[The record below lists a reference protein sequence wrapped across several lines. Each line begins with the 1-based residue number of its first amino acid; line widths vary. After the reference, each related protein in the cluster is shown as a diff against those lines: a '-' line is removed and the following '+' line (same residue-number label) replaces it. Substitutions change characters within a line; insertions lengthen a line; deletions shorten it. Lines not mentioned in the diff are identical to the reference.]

1 MAHSMT
7 AILPA
12 VPNPRNGMHAIER
25 RFLVMRRA
33 PPDLSGA
40 MRCAFAHVMAS
51 EVCEGD
57 VRDGGAR
64 GDETAAAH
72 DLRLPL
78 LFAAGL
84 AIAAEVDREAARAI
98 ETGQGELAY
107 HNRYHFSEATLAMGW
122 LCGIAR
128 ARGMIT
134 LHQAVLGVVAMV
146 GHDFG
151 HDGSWNQTGE
161 LEEISA
167 TAVAAIAASVG
178 VGPED
183 RMALRGVVLATALN
197 TVRANKIRAAEHER
211 AGHRQ
216 VGVDALHLIASEADV
231 LTSLMPGLGCRLGH
245 ALAAEWAANPG
256 TPPLDPA
263 SFTGRVA
270 FLRLHDYLSD
280 ASIELGLLRMHVSQ
294 VMAFR
299 QLAVRWGEVA
309 KAEAGAAILDRLP
322 PRQAARIFT
331 AAMLQTSSG
340 KQPQIV
346 ARGSDA
352 TGGMAGAVSDGA
364 PRGLHL
370 I

>member
-7 AILPA
+7 AVLPA
-12 VPNPRNGMHAIER
+12 VPNPQNGMHAIER

-33 PPDLSGA
+33 PPDLAGA

-51 EVCEGD
+51 NACEGD
-57 VRDGGAR
+57 PRDN
-64 GDETAAAH
+64 ETAPDPDH
-72 DLRLPL
+72 RLPM
-78 LFAAGL
+78 LFEAGL
-84 AIAAEVDREAARAI
+84 AIAAEVDQEAARAI
-98 ETGQGELAY
+98 EAGQGELAY
-107 HNRYHFSEATLAMGW
+107 HNRYHFTEATLAMGW
-122 LCGIAR
+122 LCAIAR

-183 RMALRGVVLATALN
+183 RMALRGIVLATALN
-197 TVRANKIRAAEHER
+197 TVRENKIRAAERER

-299 QLAVRWGEVA
+299 QLAVRWGQVA
-309 KAEAGAAILDRLP
+309 KAEAGAALLDRLP

-331 AAMLQTSSG
+331 AAMMQTSSG

-346 ARGSDA
+346 ARGADA
-352 TGGMAGAVSDGA
+352 TGGLAGGVSDGA

>member
-33 PPDLSGA
+33 PPDLAGA

-51 EVCEGD
+51 DACDGD
-57 VRDGGAR
+57 GHDGDGQ
-64 GDETAAAH
+64 AAP
-72 DLRLPL
+72 DPDFRLPL
-78 LFAAGL
+78 LFEAGL
-84 AIAAEVDREAARAI
+84 AIAAEVDQEAIRAI
-98 ETGQGELAY
+98 DAGQGELAY

-134 LHQAVLGVVAMV
+134 LHQAALGVVAMV
-146 GHDFG
+146 GHDLG

-161 LEEISA
+161 LEALSA
-167 TAVAAIAASVG
+167 GAVAAIAASVG
-178 VGPED
+178 VGPD
-183 RMALRGVVLATALN
+183 DQMALRGVVLATALN
-197 TVRANKIRAAEHER
+197 AVRENKIRAADRER

-256 TPPLDPA
+256 TPPLDPS

-299 QLAVRWGEVA
+299 QLAVRCGLVA
-309 KAEAGAAILDRLP
+309 EAEAGAAILDRLP

-340 KQPQIV
+340 KPPQV
-346 ARGSDA
+346 SAA
-352 TGGMAGAVSDGA
+352 GGLAGGLPSGLLDGVH
-364 PRGLHL
+364 RGLHL

>member
-1 MAHSMT
+1 MKAHPLMAHSMT
-7 AILPA
+7 PNLPA

-33 PPDLSGA
+33 PPDLAGA

-51 EVCEGD
+51 D
-57 VRDGGAR
+57 ALDAR
-64 GDETAAAH
+64 ADPEP

-78 LFAAGL
+78 LFEAGL
-84 AIAAEVDREAARAI
+84 AIAAEVDQEAMRAI
-98 ETGQGELAY
+98 EVGQGELAY

-122 LCGIAR
+122 LCAIAR
-128 ARGMIT
+128 ARGAIT

-146 GHDFG
+146 GHDIG
-151 HDGSWNQTGE
+151 HDGSWQQTGE
-161 LEEISA
+161 LEALSA
-167 TAVAAIAASVG
+167 GAVAAIAASVG
-178 VGPED
+178 VGLED
-183 RMALRGVVLATALN
+183 QTALRGVVLATALN
-197 TVRANKIRAAEHER
+197 TVRENKIRAAERER

-216 VGVDALHLIASEADV
+216 FGEDALHLIASEADV

-245 ALAAEWAANPG
+245 ALAAEWAGNPG

-299 QLAVRWGEVA
+299 QLAVRWGQAAE
-309 KAEAGAAILDRLP
+309 AEAGALILDQLP
-322 PRQAARIFT
+322 PRQAARIFI

-340 KQPQIV
+340 KQPQML
-346 ARGSDA
+346 APLGSDSRA
-352 TGGMAGAVSDGA
+352 GLAGGLPNGAS
-364 PRGLHL
+364 RGIHL